1 MEETIKAQGD
11 LVRKLK
17 SQKADKALIKAEVDK
32 LLALKAEAA
41 AAAGG
46 GDTKEGPQDPKKFV
60 LKCAKGTSAGE
71 AILIARVL
79 SLSAFGVFKRIHLYS
94 IGARYA

>member
-1 MEETIKAQGD
+1 MEEAVKAQGD

-60 LKCAKGTSAGE
+60 LKCAKGTE
-71 AILIARVL
+71 KERMTFMTL
-79 SLSAFGVFKRIHLYS
+79 GVFAFCACWR
-94 IGARYA
+94 